1 MGKGDKKTRRGKI
14 TRGTYGVRRPRKTKK
29 SYIAANKTAAMVTE
43 PKTPQLEEK
52 KVKTQKAIATE
63 KEVKEIKAVKKEKT
77 TEKKASTKK
86 STKTEKK
93 E

>member
-14 TRGTYGVRRPRKTKK
+14 TLGTYGVRRPRKTKK
-29 SYIAANKTAAMVTE
+29 TYIPASKAAVKVIE
-43 PKTPQLEEK
+43 PETPLLEEK
-52 KVKTQKAIATE
+52 KVKKD
-63 KEVKEIKAVKKEKT
+63 KAVK
-77 TEKKASTKK
+77 TEKKVAEKKVTEKKVSTKK